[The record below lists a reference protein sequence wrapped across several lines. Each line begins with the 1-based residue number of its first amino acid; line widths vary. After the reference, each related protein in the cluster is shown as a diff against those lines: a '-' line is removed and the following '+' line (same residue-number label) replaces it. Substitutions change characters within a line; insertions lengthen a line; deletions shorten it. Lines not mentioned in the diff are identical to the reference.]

1 MAGKKVESE
10 RVKWI
15 KRRHVLEGKKK
26 ELAAQLKAIEDE
38 INDVDNIIVA
48 DLTNSDEE
56 RVEITGGIGIRLSR
70 STMPSVKDWDAL
82 YGYIHRHKAYYL
94 LERRVGVT
102 AFREL
107 LEAGKNVPGVETF
120 TKIKVNLVK

>member
-10 RVKWI
+10 RVKLI
-15 KRRHVLEGKKK
+15 KQRHKLDEQRKGIS
-26 ELAAQLKAIEDE
+26 AQLKAVEDQIAE
-38 INDVDNIIVA
+38 LDEAIIT
-48 DLTNSDEE
+48 DMLESDEE
-56 RVEITGGIGIRLSR
+56 RVEITGGIGIRLTR

-82 YGYIHRHKAYYL
+82 YAYIHKHKAYYL
-94 LERRVGVT
+94 LERRMGVT

-107 LEAGKNVPGVETF
+107 LEAGKNVPGVESF